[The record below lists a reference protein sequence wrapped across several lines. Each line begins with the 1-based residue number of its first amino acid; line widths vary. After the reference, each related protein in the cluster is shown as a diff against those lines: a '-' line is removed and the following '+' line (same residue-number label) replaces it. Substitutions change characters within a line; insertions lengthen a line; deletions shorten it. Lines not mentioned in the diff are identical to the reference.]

1 MNPQSEKFLKE
12 IQDENADIRYA
23 AWIRTGEM
31 DPEVIPELA
40 KLLTTAA
47 PGVRRAAEEAM
58 KNMVHAVGKD
68 PGAAKRAP
76 VVRQFIA
83 LTADSHPAWVRTIAL
98 RHLSLIGGDE
108 TVPAAAKLLRN
119 SELQEESIFCLE
131 RIPGK
136 AATQALMTALPDVS
150 DSFKP
155 RVLAALGHRRAD
167 EAADLCA
174 KAMGSANVDVSLAGM
189 KAVAHIGKMPSAAA
203 KLPNPHVLSDWQ
215 KAEYA
220 DSILRYAEAQIERGH
235 AAEAVKIY
243 KEEVLSQPQEHLQCA
258 ALIGLGK
265 ANTAEAAALIFTKLH
280 DSNRTVR
287 ITAGNVWAAMAKNS

>member
-12 IQDENADIRYA
+12 IQDANADVRYA

-40 KLLTTAA
+40 KLLTTAP

-68 PGAAKRAP
+68 PAAPKRAP

-83 LTADSHPAWVRTIAL
+83 LTADSHPAWVRTVAL
-98 RHLSLIGGDE
+98 RHLSLIGGEE
-108 TVPAAAKLLRN
+108 TVAPAARLLRN
-119 SELQEESIFCLE
+119 AELQEEAVFCLE
-131 RIPGK
+131 RIPGA
-136 AATQALMTALPDVS
+136 AATKALMTALPDVG

-155 RVLAALGHRRAD
+155 RILAALGHRRVE
-167 EAADLCA
+167 EATDLCA
-174 KAMGSANVDVSLAGM
+174 RAIGSANVEVSLAGM
-189 KAVAHIGKMPSAAA
+189 KALGRIGRKPSGEL
-203 KLPNPHVLSDWQ
+203 KLPNVRALSDWQ

-220 DSILRYAEAQIERGH
+220 DSILRYAEAQIERGN
-235 AAEAVKIY
+235 ATEAVRIY
-243 KEEVLSQPQEHLQCA
+243 KEEVLPQPQEHLQCA

-265 ANTAEAAALIFTKLH
+265 ANTAEAAAIIFTKLH

-287 ITAGNVWAAMAKNS
+287 ITAGKVWAAMAKNS